1 MQAIVSTDSPAAAE
15 SGRITVS
22 VYVSSI
28 VGVFT
33 LGILMGSLLGAVVM
47 KLSFKFHKQIAIS
60 NQENTSKYIIRSQN
74 DATCYEEIVLADNS
88 SGIDL
93 SHNVAYGE
101 VKKN

>member
-1 MQAIVSTDSPAAAE
+1 MQIVVYTDSPAAAE
-15 SGRITVS
+15 SGQITVS
-22 VYVSSI
+22 VYVGSI

-33 LGILMGSLLGAVVM
+33 LGILIGCLLGAAVM

-60 NQENTSKYIIRSQN
+60 NQENTSEYNIRSQN

-93 SHNVAYGE
+93 SHNVAYE
-101 VKKN
+101 ELKKN